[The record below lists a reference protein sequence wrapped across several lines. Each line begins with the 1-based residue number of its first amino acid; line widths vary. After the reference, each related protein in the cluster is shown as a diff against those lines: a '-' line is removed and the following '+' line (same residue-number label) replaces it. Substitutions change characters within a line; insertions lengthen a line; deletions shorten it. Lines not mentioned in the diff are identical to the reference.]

1 MIPKIIHY
9 CWFGRAK
16 KSKKMI
22 HCINS
27 WKKFCPEYKI
37 IEWNEDNFDVNLN
50 EYTRY
55 CYTKKKWAYLSDY
68 VRLAVVKKYGGI
80 YFDTDVEIIN
90 TFNSLLSY
98 DAFYAFE
105 NKDYVATGLGF
116 GSIANHP
123 VIVDMVKSYENM
135 VVDESGNMKMIGCPI
150 LNTQVLVNYGL
161 SLDGTLQNLSGILI
175 LPVEYMNPYDDPTGR
190 LNITD
195 KTLSIHWYTKS
206 ALKKRNIFKSR
217 ITRYFHRFFGIHCFD
232 WVRKE

>member
-37 IEWNEDNFDVNLN
+37 IEWNEDNFNVYLN
-50 EYTRY
+50 EYTKY
-55 CYTKKKWAYLSDY
+55 CYTHKKWAYLSDY
-68 VRLAVVKKYGGI
+68 VRLAVVKEHGGI

-90 TFNSLLSY
+90 TFDSLLNY

-105 NKDYVATGLGF
+105 NENYVATGLGF

-123 VIVDMVKSYENM
+123 VIVDMARIYENM
-135 VVDESGNMKMIGCPI
+135 IVEGSGEMKMIGCPI
-150 LNTQVLVNYGL
+150 LNTKVLLDYGL
-161 SLDGTLQNLSGILI
+161 CLDGTLQNLSGLVI
-175 LPVEYMNPYDDPTGR
+175 LPVEYMNPYDDPTGK
-190 LNITD
+190 LNITN

-206 ALKKRNIFKSR
+206 ALSRRNIIKSK
-217 ITRYFHRFFGIHCFD
+217 ITRYFHRIFGVHCFD
-232 WVRKE
+232 WVKRK